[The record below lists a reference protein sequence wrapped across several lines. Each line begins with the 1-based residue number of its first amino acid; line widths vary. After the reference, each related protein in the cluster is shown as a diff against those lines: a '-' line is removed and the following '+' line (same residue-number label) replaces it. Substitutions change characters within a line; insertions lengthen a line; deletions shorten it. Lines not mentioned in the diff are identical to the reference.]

1 MRNVKYYAN
10 RHIYEYMSIH
20 VQYMDIWE
28 NIMGYPIFTEEQIS
42 EFIETANEMGI
53 GPAMRYLG
61 YPKSYHTAKKFY
73 IQRSL
78 DLPTANTLAVMAK
91 QLDIFYKDKD
101 KIIAAQAVIDR
112 AVEKLYEDD
121 LLSED
126 INKLSN
132 AIHKAI
138 QTINLIEGKSTN
150 INENRS
156 KDGTD
161 LAIVDM
167 LNEAKIRN
175 NLIKDKIDIKNTL
188 DHPIDKIN

>member
-1 MRNVKYYAN
+1 
-10 RHIYEYMSIH
+10 
-20 VQYMDIWE
+20 
-28 NIMGYPIFTEEQIS
+28 MGYPVFNEEQIS
-42 EFIETANEMGI
+42 EFIECANEMGI
-53 GPAMRYLG
+53 GPAMRYLS

-73 IQRSL
+73 VQRNL
-78 DLPTANTLAVMAK
+78 DMPTANTLAVMSK
-91 QLDIFYKDKD
+91 QLDVFYRDNEN
-101 KIIAAQAVIDR
+101 ILAAQAVIDR
-112 AVEKLYEDD
+112 SVEKLYEDD
-121 LLSED
+121 LLAED

-167 LNEAKIRN
+167 LNEAKARN
-175 NLIKDKIDIKNTL
+175 NLIKDNI
-188 DHPIDKIN
+188 KIN

>member
-1 MRNVKYYAN
+1 
-10 RHIYEYMSIH
+10 
-20 VQYMDIWE
+20 
-28 NIMGYPIFTEEQIS
+28 MGYPVFNEEQIS
-42 EFIETANEMGI
+42 EFIECANEMGI

-73 IQRSL
+73 VQRSL
-78 DLPTANTLAVMAK
+78 DLPTANSLAVMSK
-91 QLDIFYKDKD
+91 NIDIFYRDNE
-101 KIIAAQAVIDR
+101 KILAAQAVIDR
-112 AVEKLYEDD
+112 SVEKLYEDD
-121 LLSED
+121 LLADD

-167 LNEAKIRN
+167 LNEAKARN
-175 NLIKDKIDIKNTL
+175 NLIKDNVVSIQR
-188 DHPIDKIN
+188 

>member
-1 MRNVKYYAN
+1 
-10 RHIYEYMSIH
+10 
-20 VQYMDIWE
+20 
-28 NIMGYPIFTEEQIS
+28 MGYPTYTEEMVT
-42 EFIETANEMGI
+42 EFIDMANEMGI

-73 IQRSL
+73 LQRNL
-78 DLPTANTLAVMAK
+78 DMPSANTLAVMSK

-161 LAIVDM
+161 LAIVDL
-167 LNEAKIRN
+167 LNEAKVRN
-175 NLIKDKIDIKNTL
+175 NLIKDNISTI
-188 DHPIDKIN
+188 

>member
-1 MRNVKYYAN
+1 
-10 RHIYEYMSIH
+10 
-20 VQYMDIWE
+20 
-28 NIMGYPIFTEEQIS
+28 MGYPVFTDEQIT

-73 IQRSL
+73 VQRNV
-78 DLPTANTLAVMAK
+78 DMPTANTLAVMAK
-91 QLDIFYKDKD
+91 QLDIFYTDKE
-101 KIIAAQAVIDR
+101 KVLAAQAVIDR
-112 AVEKLYEDD
+112 TVEALYEDTLVSD
-121 LLSED
+121 D
-126 INKLSN
+126 ISKLSN
-132 AIHKAI
+132 ALHKAI

-175 NLIKDKIDIKNTL
+175 ESIKNTL
-188 DHPIDKIN
+188 KVI

>member
-1 MRNVKYYAN
+1 
-10 RHIYEYMSIH
+10 
-20 VQYMDIWE
+20 
-28 NIMGYPIFTEEQIS
+28 MGYPVFNEEQVA
-42 EFIETANEMGI
+42 EFIECANEMGI

-73 IQRSL
+73 MQRNL
-78 DLPTANTLAVMAK
+78 DMPTANTLAVMSK
-91 QLDIFYKDKD
+91 QLDVFYRDNE
-101 KIIAAQAVIDR
+101 KILAAQAVIDR
-112 AVEKLYEDD
+112 SVEKLYEDD
-121 LLSED
+121 LLADD

-167 LNEAKIRN
+167 LNEAKARN
-175 NLIKDKIDIKNTL
+175 NLIKDNVVSIQR
-188 DHPIDKIN
+188 

>member
-1 MRNVKYYAN
+1 
-10 RHIYEYMSIH
+10 
-20 VQYMDIWE
+20 
-28 NIMGYPIFTEEQIS
+28 MGYPVFTEEQIS

-53 GPAMRYLG
+53 GPAMRYLN

-73 IQRSL
+73 LQRNL
-78 DLPTANTLAVMAK
+78 DMPTSNTLAQMSK
-91 QLDIFYKDKD
+91 NLDIFYKDKE
-101 KIIAAQAVIDR
+101 KILAAQAVVDR
-112 AVEKLYEDD
+112 AVEKLYEED
-121 LLSED
+121 LLAED

-167 LNEAKIRN
+167 LNEAKARN
-175 NLIKDKIDIKNTL
+175 ESIKSNIHLIK
-188 DHPIDKIN
+188 

>member
-1 MRNVKYYAN
+1 
-10 RHIYEYMSIH
+10 
-20 VQYMDIWE
+20 
-28 NIMGYPIFTEEQIS
+28 MGYPVFTDEQIT

-73 IQRSL
+73 VQRNV
-78 DLPTANTLAVMAK
+78 DMPTANTLAVMAK
-91 QLDIFYKDKD
+91 QLDIFYTDKE
-101 KIIAAQAVIDR
+101 KVLAAQAVIDR
-112 AVEKLYEDD
+112 TVEALYEDTLVSD
-121 LLSED
+121 D
-126 INKLSN
+126 ISKLSN
-132 AIHKAI
+132 ALHKAI

-175 NLIKDKIDIKNTL
+175 ESIKNTL
-188 DHPIDKIN
+188 KAI